1 MIELYVYNGNIQV
14 KKYETLTS
22 GRLGHKIYIS
32 FDQKWDDLPYKDITF
47 TAGNLTIT
55 NSQYNNEKE
64 LITYIP
70 VEVLRKP
77 NYDLFISIK
86 GTNDDL
92 SIILPTKEV
101 RLGIIQKGN
110 ETFLSESERI
120 IEESKNLE
128 LNIATHEEI
137 EELLND
143 LLNAGEEGS
152 NIATEQEIMEMLDD
166 ILNNNEEQA
175 NTATEAEVLE
185 MINEILE

>member
-1 MIELYVYNGNIQV
+1 M
-14 KKYETLTS
+14 
-22 GRLGHKIYIS
+22 
-32 FDQKWDDLPYKDITF
+32 PYKDITF

-92 SIILPTKEV
+92 STILPTKEV